1 MAFIFKHFI
10 ILMNTSNVTNFDEI
24 DEDFNFV
31 IRKKKKTQ
39 INLGK
44 NEIIKDF

>member
-1 MAFIFKHFI
+1 
-10 ILMNTSNVTNFDEI
+10 MNTSNVTNFDEI